1 MTLSFQKILWEDWRI
16 TLFNHFVIMMQ
27 YAREEDPAIVKEMRG
42 DCEKDNCWKKVVRQ
56 QRLRRRGNKEKEKIE
71 EGTVGEEKWEGTM
84 VRKGK
89 EEGKEQKRA
98 LGRSRVGGGEEE
110 GSAIGI
116 KRMNRRCR
124 YIHANSGRIELQ
136 ENTTK
141 VEPLR
146 RMILTSLKKP
156 KDPVW

>member
-1 MTLSFQKILWEDWRI
+1 MWE
-16 TLFNHFVIMMQ
+16 
-27 YAREEDPAIVKEMRG
+27 RELL
-42 DCEKDNCWKKVVRQ
+42 EKSRVRW
-56 QRLRRRGNKEKEKIE
+56 QRVRRRGTKEKEKME
-71 EGTVGEEKWEGTM
+71 EGTVEEEKWEGTM

-98 LGRSRVGGGEEE
+98 LGRSREGSGEEE

-124 YIHANSGRIELQ
+124 YIHANSGRIDIQ

-146 RMILTSLKKP
+146 RMILTSLRKP
-156 KDPVW
+156 KDPVR

>member
-1 MTLSFQKILWEDWRI
+1 M
-16 TLFNHFVIMMQ
+16 
-27 YAREEDPAIVKEMRG
+27 
-42 DCEKDNCWKKVVRQ
+42 
-56 QRLRRRGNKEKEKIE
+56 E
-71 EGTVGEEKWEGTM
+71 EGTVGEKKWEGTK

-89 EEGKEQKRA
+89 EEGKEQKRV
-98 LGRSRVGGGEEE
+98 LGRSREGAGEEE

-141 VEPLR
+141 VEALR
-146 RMILTSLKKP
+146 RMILTSLRKP